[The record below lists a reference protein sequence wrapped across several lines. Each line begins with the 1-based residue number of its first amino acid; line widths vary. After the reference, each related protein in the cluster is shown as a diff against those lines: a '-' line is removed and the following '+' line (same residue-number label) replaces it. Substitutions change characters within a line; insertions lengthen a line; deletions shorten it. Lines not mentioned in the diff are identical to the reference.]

1 MRPPVVLA
9 VAAAIAVVVI
19 GIGLFSPSGLA
30 RLGRLRTEEEALQA
44 EVARRTTE
52 NERLAEEIA
61 LLRGDTEAGRNA
73 IEKKAREELGFIGAG
88 EVVLTVPVDGATAS
102 VTR

>member
-1 MRPPVVLA
+1 MRAPVVLA
-9 VAAAIAVVVI
+9 VAAAIAVVVV

-30 RLGRLRTEEEALQA
+30 RLERLRSEEEALQA

-52 NERLAEEIA
+52 NERLTEEIA

-73 IEKKAREELGFIGAG
+73 IEKRAREELGFVGAG
-88 EVVLTVPVDGATAS
+88 EVVLTVPVDGAAGS